1 MGLCQ
6 QEAQKEI
13 DNVGA
18 LYCWLSYVN
27 SLVLIAPFCFGCLV
41 RLDPFFVNMLLSLL
55 IKKKRGWGG
64 GGGGGGVL
72 VLGVGRIMLIK
83 SMLSSL
89 FLYFMYI
96 LHLSRIVRLR
106 VEHILRN
113 FL

>member
-64 GGGGGGVL
+64 GGGGVC
-72 VLGVGRIMLIK
+72 VGVGCRENYVDQKHAVEFVSLFHVY
-83 SMLSSL
+83 SSL
-89 FLYFMYI
+89 VKD
-96 LHLSRIVRLR
+96 S
-106 VEHILRN
+106 
-113 FL
+113 